1 MKGKILLVLS
11 LCVAMVIGIGHA
23 GPTAI
28 ELPEGSGTWSGGD
41 IQIDATDY
49 GLDAGN
55 WVIID
60 GNLAMIGDDGLLY
73 GVDSS
78 IVGTVSNLEVDTGDT
93 GTTNTNTSSSLPVPV
108 KIGTG
113 SGQGTQDVNASV
125 DGRTVISYK
134 YSGGVLVSSYNHDDD
149 STSIYVDGKVVR
161 SFYNDA
167 PNDPIFVGTYENGRL
182 VESVNQYGDVT
193 YYDELGRK
201 DYTTHTTADYNDDG
215 SVIAGSQETNVVTKY
230 SYDDYGRLDKV
241 MSKVAVADDEGNL
254 TGEFEWQTSVYEYS
268 GSQLL
273 TVTNM
278 NTGDV
283 THFNAN
289 ETYVTSGVNGN
300 VTQRTTTDP
309 VTGRKATTYYD
320 EETGAVTGTAVYDHH
335 NQMIAAYDM
344 DGNLTMSITYDGAHR
359 AEQIAYVRDEGGN
372 IVLTNTTK
380 FDQWGNKT
388 VTIQDTFSDSP
399 DASTDIT
406 LATVRA
412 DDTLMDYLQNDPTF
426 LENNPD
432 FDVNNDTDLQNWI
445 NYFTTADDGPHYT
458 NLQELKVDLD
468 LY

>member
-1 MKGKILLVLS
+1 MKGKILIVVALCMALVTS
-11 LCVAMVIGIGHA
+11 MGHTEATVID
-23 GPTAI
+23 
-28 ELPEGSGTWSGGD
+28 LPGGSWSGE
-41 IQIDATDY
+41 QVTIDATDY
-49 GLDAGN
+49 GLSEGD
-55 WVIID
+55 WVILD
-60 GNLAMIGDDGLLY
+60 GNLAMIGNDGNLY

-78 IVGTVSNLEVDTGDT
+78 IIGTVTNLDIDTS
-93 GTTNTNTSSSLPVPV
+93 GTTTTSSSGSSLPVPV

-113 SGQGTQDVNASV
+113 SGQGTGDVNASV

-167 PNDPIFVGTYENGRL
+167 PNDPIFVGTYEMGRL

-201 DYTTHTTADYNDDG
+201 DYTTHTTADYDDNG
-215 SVIAGSQETNVVTKY
+215 NVISGTQETNVVTRY
-230 SYDDYGRLDKV
+230 NYDEYGRLSSV
-241 MSKVAVADDEGNL
+241 ESKVAVADDEGNL
-254 TGEFEWQTSVYEYS
+254 TGEFEWQTSTYQYS

-278 NTGDV
+278 TTGDV

-309 VTGRKATTYYD
+309 VTGRKSTTYYD
-320 EETGAVTGTAVYDHH
+320 EESGAVTGTAVYDHH

-359 AEQIAYVRDEGGN
+359 SEQIAYVRDESGN

-388 VTIQDTFSDSP
+388 VTIQDTFTDSP
-399 DASTDIT
+399 DATTDIT
-406 LATVRA
+406 LETVRA
-412 DDTLMDYLQNDPTF
+412 DQALVDYINANESFDIND
-426 LENNPD
+426 
-432 FDVNNDTDLQNWI
+432 DVELQNWI
-445 NYFTTADDGPHYT
+445 NYFTTADDGPKYD
-458 NLQELKVDLD
+458 NLQDLKIDLD
-468 LY
+468 VY

>member
-1 MKGKILLVLS
+1 MKGKSLLVMS
-11 LCVAMVIGIGHA
+11 MSVAIVIGLCMLGHSQTQTTQD
-23 GPTAI
+23 PS
-28 ELPEGSGTWSGGD
+28 GSGAWGAATVAQDPSINWNGYSIGD
-41 IQIDATDY
+41 
-49 GLDAGN
+49 
-55 WVIID
+55 WVFVD
-60 GNLAMIGDDGLLY
+60 GVKGFVGDDGN
-73 GVDSS
+73 VWA
-78 IVGTVSNLEVDTGDT
+78 VSGIICSCADLMTKADGGLTSGD
-93 GTTNTNTSSSLPVPV
+93 GDGDGDGLPVPV

-113 SGQGTQDVNASV
+113 GGQGTGDVNASV

-167 PNDPIFVGTYENGRL
+167 PNDPIFVGTYEKGRL

-201 DYTTHTTADYNDDG
+201 DYTTHTTADYDDQG
-215 SVIAGSQETNVVTKY
+215 NVIAGTQETNVVTKY
-230 SYDDYGRLDKV
+230 NYDEYGRLSTV
-241 MSKVAVADDEGNL
+241 ESKVAVADDDGNL
-254 TGEFEWQTSVYEYS
+254 TGDFEWQTSVYSYS

-278 NTGDV
+278 TTGDV

-320 EETGAVTGTAVYDHH
+320 EETGAVTGTAIYDHH

-359 AEQIAYVRDEGGN
+359 AEQIAYVRDEAGN
-372 IVLTNTTK
+372 IVMTNTTY

-388 VTIQDTFSDSP
+388 VTIQDSFSDSP
-399 DASTDIT
+399 DATTDIT
-406 LATVRA
+406 LETVRA
-412 DDTLMDYLQNDPTF
+412 DEALVQYIADN
-426 LENNPD
+426 EA
-432 FDVNNDTDLQNWI
+432 FDISDDVELQNWI
-445 NYFTTADDGPHYT
+445 NYFTTADDGPKFT
-458 NLQELKVDLD
+458 NLQQLKIELGV
-468 LY
+468 Y

>member
-1 MKGKILLVLS
+1 MKGKILLVMSLS
-11 LCVAMVIGIGHA
+11 VALVMGVSLMGHA
-23 GPTAI
+23 
-28 ELPEGSGTWSGGD
+28 
-41 IQIDATDY
+41 QDATTTQDLSA
-49 GLDAGN
+49 GAWSASNVVQDADDLSGYEVGD
-55 WVIID
+55 WVVIN
-60 GNLAMIGDDGLLY
+60 GETGFIGDDGNVYSVNGTILGDSGGLL
-73 GVDSS
+73 DQS
-78 IVGTVSNLEVDTGDT
+78 GTSG
-93 GTTNTNTSSSLPVPV
+93 SSLPVPV
-108 KIGTG
+108 SIGTG
-113 SGQGTQDVNASV
+113 SGQGSGDDVNASV
-125 DGRTVISYK
+125 NGRTVISYK

-201 DYTTHTTADYNDDG
+201 DYTTHTTADYDDNG
-215 SVIAGSQETNVVTKY
+215 NVIAGTQETNVVTRY
-230 SYDDYGRLDKV
+230 NYDEYGRLSSV
-241 MSKVAVADDEGNL
+241 ESKVAVADDEGNL
-254 TGEFEWQTSVYEYS
+254 TGEFEWQTSTYQYN

-300 VTQRTTTDP
+300 VTQRTFTDP
-309 VTGRKATTYYD
+309 VTGRKSTTYYD
-320 EETGAVTGTAVYDHH
+320 EESGAVTGTAVYDHH

-344 DGNLTMSITYDGAHR
+344 EGNLTMSITYDGAHR

-388 VTIQDTFSDSP
+388 VTIQDSFSDSP
-399 DASTDIT
+399 DASTEINLD
-406 LATVRA
+406 TVRA
-412 DDTLMDYLQNDPTF
+412 DEALVAYIEENESFDINDDT
-426 LENNPD
+426 E
-432 FDVNNDTDLQNWI
+432 LQNWI
-445 NYFTTADDGPHYT
+445 NYFTTADDGPKFD
-458 NLQELKVDLD
+458 NLQALKVELD
-468 LY
+468 VY